1 MVKLIIFDL
10 DGTLCDTMDDLRT
23 AMNGMLVKLGYK
35 TRTRSELLKFINNGA
50 REFVRRSLPKD
61 VQGVEFMVDSAL
73 QIYGQEYAKCYCQK
87 TKAFE
92 GIKAMLME
100 LKGSGYKLA
109 VLSNKQDEFAK
120 NIVYSV
126 FDKGLFDYVAGQT
139 GLPTKPNPAGAF
151 NIARQLGVRPNK
163 CVIVGDS
170 DVDVK
175 TAINAEMQIIGVSWG
190 YRDEEVLR
198 SAGAINIAS
207 KPSDIIEIIEK
218 FNS

>member
-23 AMNGMLVKLGYK
+23 AMNGMLTKLGYK

-87 TKAFE
+87 TKPFD

-100 LKGSGYKLA
+100 LKGAGYKLA

-120 NIVYSV
+120 NIVYSI

-139 GLPTKPNPAGAF
+139 SLPTKPNPASAF
-151 NIARQLGVRPNK
+151 NIAKQIGVRPNK

-190 YRDEEVLR
+190 YRDEETLR
-198 SAGAINIAS
+198 SAGALNIAT